1 MQIKDQKI
9 SITPEQVA
17 QIRPK
22 LPKTYGEIIAEMLN
36 NQYQP
41 ETIRHM
47 VRGYRTM
54 KPVVFQAANKL
65 IETIKSLKTT
75 QNEN

>member
-1 MQIKDQKI
+1 MKIKDQKNK
-9 SITPEQVA
+9 ITPKQVA

-36 NQYQP
+36 HQYQP

-47 VRGYRTM
+47 VRGYRKM
-54 KPVVFQAANKL
+54 KPVVFEAANKL
-65 IETIKSLKTT
+65 IETIENLKA
-75 QNEN
+75 N